1 MALATSTL
9 DTIRTKVRRLTRS
22 PSEQQLSTSEL
33 DQYIN
38 TFIAFDFPQN
48 LRLFSLRT
56 TFTFYTQP
64 GVDVYQTTEDPAQ
77 AASNPLF
84 DFKNKYIAIH
94 QPMYISGIPSY
105 FTQWRDVFFGQ
116 WPQTNQ
122 VQNTLIFG
130 DGGAGPFT
138 GVLNTFPQ
146 NPLASPPGPNTGAIL
161 QNSMIFTALDTDA
174 NSMVLVDYPSS
185 TNPTMG
191 FLGLANT
198 PSISNV
204 PYGQINYLTGQ
215 FTVTFPNNTQNSVE
229 NPIWAEFVPYVAGKP
244 ISILYYDN
252 QFTLRPVPDKAYPV
266 QVEADIT
273 PTQLLLANDNPQ
285 INQWWQYIS
294 YGSSL
299 KILQDR
305 MDIDSVNLIFPE
317 FRRQE
322 SMVLRTTLTQQAN
335 ERTTTIY
342 TEGKSYGW
350 GWYSL
355 ANNFPF

>member
-22 PSEQQLSTSEL
+22 PSEQQLSTAEL

-38 TFIAFDFPQN
+38 TFIAFDFPEN

-64 GVDVYQTTEDPAQ
+64 GIDVYQTTEDPAQ
-77 AASNPLF
+77 AGINPLF
-84 DFKNKYIAIH
+84 DFKNQYIAIH
-94 QPMYISGIPSY
+94 QPMYISGIPAY
-105 FTQWRDVFFGQ
+105 FTEWRDVFFGQ

-138 GVLNTFPQ
+138 GILNTFPQ
-146 NPLASPPGPNTGAIL
+146 NALASPSGPNTGAIL
-161 QNSMIFTALDTDA
+161 QNTMIFTALDTNGTA
-174 NSMVLVDYPSS
+174 MVLIDYPV
-185 TNPTMG
+185 NNILG
-191 FLGLANT
+191 NLGLANVT
-198 PSISNV
+198 PTLPS
-204 PYGQINYLTGQ
+204 PYGSINYQTGQ
-215 FTVTFPNNTQNSVE
+215 FTVIFPNNTQNSVQ

-266 QVEADIT
+266 QVEADIR
-273 PTQLLLANDNPQ
+273 PTQLLMASDNPQ